1 MSNMKVVE
9 LYDTNFRDVVTT
21 LRGIADDIENDKY
34 GPVGCVA
41 LVLLGNTLEVFGMG
55 PDSEAPSVG
64 MMLNAGAMKL
74 TKAFLDHGT

>member
-1 MSNMKVVE
+1 MADMKVVE

-21 LRGIADDIENDKY
+21 LRGIADDIEADKF

-41 LVLLGNTLEVFGMG
+41 LVLLGDTLEVFGMG

-64 MMLNAGAMKL
+64 MMLNAGALKL
-74 TKAFLDHGT
+74 TKAFLDHGA